1 MMKSRI
7 HTLSVNYCK
16 LGDNGGQA
24 IGDALMGS
32 NSIRD
37 VRAKKNEFRDKTA
50 RSIAEALEK
59 NSVVERLDLSSNL
72 INDSGGEL
80 LGLAIAVNE
89 NLNYFNLRK
98 NNLRATSGAMF
109 A

>member
-1 MMKSRI
+1 MI
-7 HTLSVNYCK
+7 
-16 LGDNGGQA
+16 
-24 IGDALMGS
+24 S
-32 NSIRD
+32 NTIRD
-37 VRAKKNEFRDKTA
+37 IRVKKNEFRDKTA
-50 RSIAEALEK
+50 RSIAEALEASEESHGRSCK
-59 NSVVERLDLSSNL
+59 VERLDLSSNL

-89 NLNYFNLRK
+89 NLNFFNLRK